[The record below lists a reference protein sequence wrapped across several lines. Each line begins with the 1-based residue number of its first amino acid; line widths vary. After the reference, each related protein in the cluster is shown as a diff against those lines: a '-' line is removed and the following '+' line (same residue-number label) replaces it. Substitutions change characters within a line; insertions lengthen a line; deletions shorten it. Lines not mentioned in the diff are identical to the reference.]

1 MDVRSRI
8 FKPWVKQ
15 IASTLEAS
23 AHLLQR
29 DPYYLNSGSPKD
41 KVRVL
46 LAHRQH
52 KISGPLTHG
61 QALGL
66 IGFTLAMDALCTPL
80 IPPVV
85 RNQYALHF
93 VGQRFMGVRTIFRDH
108 VRLMPNGSEKNER
121 HLYAVRRAEMK
132 IIGNQLWK
140 GFRQWLMPG
149 GRAGRQWRD
158 LRDRFLLAMH
168 EQAGT

>member
-1 MDVRSRI
+1 
-8 FKPWVKQ
+8 
-15 IASTLEAS
+15 
-23 AHLLQR
+23 
-29 DPYYLNSGSPKD
+29 
-41 KVRVL
+41 VL